1 MNKAFP
7 AALALLLCCACSGRG
22 PQNEEAI
29 APIQKITGLNMI
41 ETQDG
46 KAAWRLMSPNAKV
59 FEKTGKALL
68 VDPEME
74 FMEKNEVVSRIT
86 AENGELL
93 LETKDMVLTDNV
105 VAHSLKDKTTLETTL
120 LRYSSARKKIFTERE
135 VIITKDGG
143 RMTGD
148 NFEANPDLSEISLKN
163 HRTLLPEKA
172 P

>member
-7 AALALLLCCACSGRG
+7 ALAALLLCCACSGRG
-22 PQNEEAI
+22 PQNDETVS
-29 APIQKITGLNMI
+29 PVQKIVGLNMI

-46 KAAWRLMSPNAKV
+46 KASWRLVSPNAKV

-68 VDPEME
+68 AHPQME
-74 FMEKNEVVSRIT
+74 FLEKDEIVSRIT

-93 LETKDMVLTDNV
+93 LETKDMVLSDNV
-105 VAHSLKDKTTLETTL
+105 VAHSLRDKTTLETTL
-120 LRYSSARKKIFTERE
+120 LRYSSSRKKIFTERE

-163 HRTLLPEKA
+163 HHTLLPEKA